1 LRYYG
6 IQPSY
11 AVIIQGDRMNRKALL
26 GATLLAPLAMPAIAS
41 AQDFDRDRDDREH
54 RLTGRVISFR
64 PWNLQLDN
72 GPHIFL
78 HPGTVIRP
86 TGMTPENGMF
96 VRVIGHRTRDDN
108 FAADEIVLLPGPPRA
123 FRRNF

>member
-1 LRYYG
+1 
-6 IQPSY
+6 
-11 AVIIQGDRMNRKALL
+11 MNRKALL
-26 GATLLAPLAMPAIAS
+26 GAALLAPLAMPAIAS
-41 AQDFDRDRDDREH
+41 AQNYEDTEH
-54 RLTGRVISFR
+54 RLAGRVISFK

-96 VRVIGHRTRDDN
+96 VRVFGHRTKDDN
-108 FAADEIVLLPGPPRA
+108 FAADEVDLIPGPPPA